1 MFRLLLIIG
10 SGSFIGGIARF
21 LISRYVQGHALSS
34 FPLGTLLVNLAGCF
48 LIGVF
53 YGLSERGSLM
63 NAELRMFLTVGFCG
77 GFTTFSTFANENI
90 SLLREGDFFYFAL
103 YTSLSIF
110 FGLLATYMGNLII
123 KAL

>member
-1 MFRLLLIIG
+1 MLRLLLIIG

-21 LISRYVQGHALSS
+21 LISRYIQGQALST
-34 FPLGTLLVNLAGCF
+34 FPYGTFVVNVAGCF
-48 LIGVF
+48 LIGIF
-53 YGLSERGSLM
+53 YGLSERGNLM

-110 FGLLATYMGNLII
+110 LGLMATYTGNLII

>member
-1 MFRLLLIIG
+1 
-10 SGSFIGGIARF
+10 
-21 LISRYVQGHALSS
+21 V
-34 FPLGTLLVNLAGCF
+34 AGCF
-48 LIGVF
+48 LIGIF
-53 YGLSERGSLM
+53 YGLSERGNLM

-110 FGLLATYMGNLII
+110 LGLMATYIGNLII

>member
-10 SGSFIGGIARF
+10 SGSFVGGIARF
-21 LISRYVQGHALSS
+21 LISRYVQGQALSA
-34 FPLGTLLVNLAGCF
+34 FPYGTFLVNVAGCF
-48 LIGVF
+48 LIGIF
-53 YGLSERGSLM
+53 YGLSERGNLM
-63 NAELRMFLTVGFCG
+63 NTELRMFLTVGFCG
-77 GFTTFSTFANENI
+77 GFTTFSTFASENI

-110 FGLLATYMGNLII
+110 LGLMATYVGNLII

>member
-21 LISRYVQGHALSS
+21 LISRYVQNHVLSA

-48 LIGVF
+48 LIGIF
-53 YGLSERGSLM
+53 YGLSERGNLM
-63 NAELRMFLTVGFCG
+63 NSELRMFLTVGFCG

-103 YTSLSIF
+103 YTSMSIF
-110 FGLLATYMGNLII
+110 FGLMATYGGNLII

>member
-1 MFRLLLIIG
+1 MFRLLLVIG
-10 SGSFIGGIARF
+10 SGSFVGGIARF
-21 LISRYVQGHALSS
+21 LVSRYVQSHALSS
-34 FPLGTLLVNLAGCF
+34 FPFGTLLVNLAGCF
-48 LIGVF
+48 LIGIF
-53 YGLSERGSLM
+53 YGLSERGNLM

>member
-10 SGSFIGGIARF
+10 SGSFVGGIARF
-21 LISRYVQGHALSS
+21 LISRYVQGQALSA
-34 FPLGTLLVNLAGCF
+34 FPYGTFLVNVAGCF
-48 LIGVF
+48 LIGIF
-53 YGLSERGSLM
+53 YGLSERGNLM
-63 NAELRMFLTVGFCG
+63 NTELRMFLTVGFCG
-77 GFTTFSTFANENI
+77 GFTTFSTFASENI

-110 FGLLATYMGNLII
+110 LGLMATFVGNLII

>member
-21 LISRYVQGHALSS
+21 LISRYVQSHALST
-34 FPLGTLLVNLAGCF
+34 FPYGTFIVNVAGCF
-48 LIGVF
+48 LIGIF
-53 YGLSERGSLM
+53 YGLSERGNLM

-77 GFTTFSTFANENI
+77 GFTTFSAFANENI

-110 FGLLATYMGNLII
+110 LGLMATYIGNLII

>member
-1 MFRLLLIIG
+1 MIRLLFIIG

-21 LISRYVQGHALSS
+21 LISRYVQNQALSA
-34 FPLGTLLVNLAGCF
+34 FPYGTFLVNVAGCF
-48 LIGVF
+48 LIGIF
-53 YGLSERGSLM
+53 YGLSERGNLM

-110 FGLLATYMGNLII
+110 LGLMATYIGNLII

>member
-21 LISRYVQGHALSS
+21 LISRYVQSQALST
-34 FPLGTLLVNLAGCF
+34 FPYGTFLVNVAGCF
-48 LIGVF
+48 LIGIF
-53 YGLSERGSLM
+53 YGLSERGNLM

-77 GFTTFSTFANENI
+77 GFTTFSTFASENI

-110 FGLLATYMGNLII
+110 LGLMATYIGNLII

>member
-1 MFRLLLIIG
+1 MLRLLFIIG
-10 SGSFIGGIARF
+10 SGSFIGGITRF
-21 LISRYVQGHALSS
+21 LISRYVQNQALST
-34 FPLGTLLVNLAGCF
+34 FPYGTFLVNVAGCF
-48 LIGVF
+48 LIGIF
-53 YGLSERGSLM
+53 YGLSERGNLM

-110 FGLLATYMGNLII
+110 LGLMATYIGNLII
-123 KAL
+123 KVL

>member
-1 MFRLLLIIG
+1 MLRLLFIIG

-21 LISRYVQGHALSS
+21 LISRYIQGQALSS
-34 FPLGTLLVNLAGCF
+34 FPYGTFLVNVAGCF
-48 LIGVF
+48 LIGIF
-53 YGLSERGSLM
+53 YGLSERGNLM
-63 NAELRMFLTVGFCG
+63 NSELRMFLTVGFCG

-110 FGLLATYMGNLII
+110 LGLMATYIGNLII